1 MGYRDATPAP
11 AGTRPESAGPVGYTP
26 APIDRFGRA
35 QAEIKKTSLGASE
48 EIAWEKVDDIV
59 ALVIALQT
67 EGVEVVAVEL
77 AESAVSLADFV
88 VPEKVAY
95 IVGNEV
101 EGVSKEALAS
111 SDIIVEIPMLGTKES
126 LNVSVAAGIVLY
138 YGLVT

>member
-1 MGYRDATPAP
+1 M
-11 AGTRPESAGPVGYTP
+11 
-26 APIDRFGRA
+26 
-35 QAEIKKTSLGASE
+35 
-48 EIAWEKVDDIV
+48 